1 MSKLIGYS
9 KIRIFNPTMS
19 YSSLAVVP
27 TSQASALQRTGRAG
41 RTSEGICYRLY
52 PSATFD
58 SLPYSTPPEITR
70 VDLTTPLVQLKS
82 LGIDDLMKLEWV
94 TMPPSE
100 SILHALNEMLQAKL
114 ISADGHLTVM
124 GQKLAE
130 FPVDIKTAC
139 MVRSHTLHNIY
150 H

>member
-1 MSKLIGYS
+1 
-9 KIRIFNPTMS
+9 MS
-19 YSSLAVVP
+19 YSSLSIVP

-52 PSATFD
+52 PAATF
-58 SLPYSTPPEITR
+58 STLPYSTSPEITR

-82 LGIDDLMKLEWV
+82 LGIDDLTKLEWV
-94 TMPPSE
+94 TMPPSK

-114 ISADGHLTVM
+114 ISDAGHLTVM
-124 GQKLAE
+124 GKKLAE

-139 MVRSHTLHNIY
+139 MVRLLRPLVCSAYLIFSTAL
-150 H
+150 

>member
-1 MSKLIGYS
+1 
-9 KIRIFNPTMS
+9 MS